1 MCGGER
7 RRSAAHPEH
16 NILFLS
22 TRDIVEMFDGC
33 NQEIE
38 MNGDESP
45 DDDSQSLLRDLNVFK
60 SIGAAEDM
68 EVTNADAQFGS
79 KEQGKKVEREINGPK
94 PPVPGT
100 SSCAQTAAGS
110 QSCHSAKISKKVRS
124 LNKKQ
129 LNKKDS
135 MGETILHKACR
146 RRDLAEV
153 RALIEAGINVNTKDN
168 AGWTALHEAA
178 FVGDNAV
185 AEELLKAGADVNAR
199 SDDGISP
206 LHDAVSG
213 EHYQVMTLL
222 LQHGSNS
229 SHRQMGGLSAM
240 DMAMEE
246 KMQELLSLGMSSVI
260 REQPCQG
267 PAQYRKPAAKISKK
281 VRSLNKKQLNKKD
294 SIGETIL
301 HKACRRRDLAEV
313 RALIEAGI
321 NVNTK
326 DNAGWTALHEAA
338 FVGDNAVAEELLK
351 AGADV
356 NARSDDGISPLHDAV
371 SGEHYQV
378 VTLLLQH
385 GSNSSHR
392 QMGGLSAMDM
402 ATEEK
407 MQELLSLGV
416 SSVIREQPC
425 QGPAQYRQP
434 GEMSSEAP
442 CHNSISASCSKAL
455 SVRPGDLGDGDG
467 VREPGDIQPKKKDT
481 ATDNRSH
488 TVATRVFLEETG
500 RKQTDVSSWPLIDLE
515 DAGRY
520 HAALIQF
527 QDGLDEVL
535 NQQQL
540 EKDNIDQKLRM
551 VSDPLRHRLL
561 KSRLVSLSLCQ
572 RTLVELLQKQMLMEE
587 VYLTAKARLSND
599 QSSAGETQQLNHFS
613 TPDPE
618 AGEAH
623 SSNDNGQRQESHQ
636 PVTQPTLFGSAPLNP
651 TQPDGPQLSDLIQRG
666 VIPSG
671 SAIELVL
678 KGHWHLALLL
688 DDGSIKDSKG
698 KLHLTPERWLEFIL
712 NNNIPVSST
721 HAWDQ
726 VTFRGK
732 SLSYYALNLAEG
744 HSSPDVQQCRAASS
758 GEVLTPEDLRKMLI
772 NIKIVHLVGDEEW
785 LPSAQSNLYWKKLL
799 AKDHDDWGELSE

>member
-1 MCGGER
+1 MER
-7 RRSAAHPEH
+7 WHATASSDTAANHVGVEVREEEVQRILNTFN

-38 MNGDESP
+38 MNGDGSP
-45 DDDSQSLLRDLNVFK
+45 DDDSQSLLRDLKVFK

-110 QSCHSAKISKKVRS
+110 ESCHSAKISKKVRG
-124 LNKKQ
+124 LNEKQ
-129 LNKKDS
+129 LYKKDS
-135 MGETILHKACR
+135 MGETILHKACK
-146 RRDLAEV
+146 RRDLALV

-178 FVGDNAV
+178 VVGDKAV

-199 SDDGISP
+199 SHDGVNP
-206 LHDAVSG
+206 LHDAVC
-213 EHYQVMTLL
+213 
-222 LQHGSNS
+222 
-229 SHRQMGGLSAM
+229 GG
-240 DMAMEE
+240 
-246 KMQELLSLGMSSVI
+246 
-260 REQPCQG
+260 
-267 PAQYRKPAAKISKK
+267 
-281 VRSLNKKQLNKKD
+281 
-294 SIGETIL
+294 
-301 HKACRRRDLAEV
+301 
-313 RALIEAGI
+313 
-321 NVNTK
+321 
-326 DNAGWTALHEAA
+326 
-338 FVGDNAVAEELLK
+338 
-351 AGADV
+351 
-356 NARSDDGISPLHDAV
+356 
-371 SGEHYQV
+371 HYQV

-385 GSNSSHR
+385 GSNSSDR
-392 QMGGLSAMDM
+392 QLGGLSAMDM

-481 ATDNRSH
+481 ATDNLSH
-488 TVATRVFLEETG
+488 TVTTRVFLEETG

-527 QDGLDEVL
+527 QDGLNEVL

-540 EKDNIDQKLRM
+540 EKDNLEQKLRRCPI
-551 VSDPLRHRLL
+551 PLRHRLL
-561 KSRLVSLSLCQ
+561 KSRIVSLSLCQ
-572 RTLVELLQKQMLMEE
+572 RMLVELLQKQMLMEE

-623 SSNDNGQRQESHQ
+623 SSNHNGQRQESHR
-636 PVTQPTLFGSAPLNP
+636 PVTQPTLFGSAPLNNAGNP

-698 KLHLTPERWLEFIL
+698 KLHLTPERWLEFIRS
-712 NNNIPVSST
+712 NNIPVSST

-732 SLSYYALNLAEG
+732 PLSYYVFNMEAEG
-744 HSSPDVQQCRAASS
+744 HCS
-758 GEVLTPEDLRKMLI
+758 GCSTMQRCFFRGEDLRKMLM

-785 LPSAQSNLYWKKLL
+785 LPSAQSNFYWRKLL

>member
-1 MCGGER
+1 
-7 RRSAAHPEH
+7 
-16 NILFLS
+16 
-22 TRDIVEMFDGC
+22 MFDGC

-38 MNGDESP
+38 MNGDGSQ
-45 DDDSQSLLRDLNVFK
+45 DDDSQSLLRDLK
-60 SIGAAEDM
+60 GAAEDM

-79 KEQGKKVEREINGPK
+79 KEQGTKVEREINGPK

-110 QSCHSAKISKKVRS
+110 QSCHSKISKKVIRI
-124 LNKKQ
+124 NEKQ
-129 LNKKDS
+129 LNKKDT
-135 MGETILHKACR
+135 MGETILHKACK

-178 FVGDNAV
+178 FYGDNAV

-199 SDDGISP
+199 SDDGVSP
-206 LHDAVSG
+206 LHDAVC
-213 EHYQVMTLL
+213 
-222 LQHGSNS
+222 
-229 SHRQMGGLSAM
+229 GG
-240 DMAMEE
+240 
-246 KMQELLSLGMSSVI
+246 
-260 REQPCQG
+260 
-267 PAQYRKPAAKISKK
+267 
-281 VRSLNKKQLNKKD
+281 
-294 SIGETIL
+294 
-301 HKACRRRDLAEV
+301 
-313 RALIEAGI
+313 
-321 NVNTK
+321 
-326 DNAGWTALHEAA
+326 
-338 FVGDNAVAEELLK
+338 
-351 AGADV
+351 
-356 NARSDDGISPLHDAV
+356 
-371 SGEHYQV
+371 HYQV
-378 VTLLLQH
+378 VTHLLQY

-442 CHNSISASCSKAL
+442 CHNSISASSSKAL

-481 ATDNRSH
+481 ATDNLSH
-488 TVATRVFLEETG
+488 TMATRVFLEETG

-520 HAALIQF
+520 HAALIQL
-527 QDGLDEVL
+527 QDGLNEVL

-540 EKDNIDQKLRM
+540 EKDNLEQKLRM

-599 QSSAGETQQLNHFS
+599 QSSAGETQQLHHFS

-623 SSNDNGQRQESHQ
+623 R
-636 PVTQPTLFGSAPLNP
+636 PVTQPTLFGSAPLNNAGNP

-678 KGHWHLALLL
+678 KGHWHVALLL

-698 KLHLTPERWLEFIL
+698 KLHLTPERWLEFIQS
-712 NNNIPVSST
+712 NNIPVNSP

-732 SLSYYALNLAEG
+732 SLSYYTEG
-744 HSSPDVQQCRAASS
+744 HSSPDVQQRSAASS
-758 GEVLTPEDLRKMLI
+758 GEVLTPEDLREMLLT
-772 NIKIVHLVGDEEW
+772 IKIIHLVGDEEW